1 MEVHTHSHLAPGE
14 THTESPPAG
23 RAGKKWTHYFWEFF
37 MLFLAV
43 FCGFLAENQRE
54 HYVEGKRE
62 KKYIQNLLQD
72 LVRDTI
78 NYNITIAI
86 RVERERQAYQLV
98 SLMYSPDRNK
108 YLKEIYFFARQMPRL
123 NSLFFPATGAMNQLK
138 NSGAIRLIRRANNA
152 DSILAYDV
160 NTEGYVQRQNTE
172 IDYRNSYREI
182 VGDIFDASV
191 FMSMVDT
198 SSHDMNQVIIQ
209 PQFVKP
215 LITQDQETINNFCM
229 RVQFIYSASMIT
241 RNVAIGLKAQAV
253 RLIEFLKKEYHLE

>member
-1 MEVHTHSHLAPGE
+1 MEVHHHSHTP
-14 THTESPPAG
+14 
-23 RAGKKWTHYFWEFF
+23 RIKWTHYLWEFI

-54 HYVEGKRE
+54 HYVEQKRE

-78 NYNITIAI
+78 NYNITITQ
-86 RVERERQAYQLV
+86 RVQKEKQAYQLV
-98 SLMYSPDRNK
+98 SLLYNPDRDK
-108 YLKEIYFFARQMPRL
+108 HLPDIYFFARQMPRL
-123 NSLFFPATGAMNQLK
+123 NTLFFPATAAMNQLK
-138 NSGAIRLIRRANNA
+138 NSGAIRLIKKSNVA

-160 NTEGYVQRQNTE
+160 ATDAYAQRQNTE

-191 FMSMVDT
+191 FMSMIDT
-198 SSHDMNQVIIQ
+198 TAGEISQVILQ

-215 LITQDQETINNFCM
+215 LLTRDKQTINNLCT
-229 RVQFIYSASMIT
+229 RIQFMYSASLIT
-241 RNVAIGLKAQAV
+241 RNTLLHLRAQAI
-253 RLIEFLKKEYHLE
+253 RLIELLKNEYHLE